1 MQHSNQNG
9 HMSIQQS
16 EDSRPNILFL
26 TVDQWGGP
34 FFGYEGHPVI
44 QTPTIDQLARLG
56 TRFSRAYAESPICIP
71 ARRSMMTGQSPRQH
85 GDRSFLPALTMPHE
99 NLLAQCMVNGGY
111 QATAIGKLHV
121 FPQRD
126 RIGFESTLLAEE
138 GRPGLGAVDD
148 YDLYLADQ
156 GYAGLQF
163 MHGMSNNGYEH
174 RHWHLDEALHVTNWI
189 TRTAAREIKR
199 RDPNCPAFWHV
210 SYTHPHPPLVPLASY
225 EALYQDMPI
234 DLPVMAE
241 WSRQAEEKLP
251 MALQVVRDYW
261 PAQWSEAQLR
271 SLRRAYYALCT
282 HIDHQIRILIGTLRE
297 EDLLNNTVILLTADH
312 GDMLGDHGLWAKRL
326 FYEGSARVPMILVGT
341 KHGSNVSVGAVD
353 DRLVG
358 LQDIMPTLLDI
369 AGLPI
374 PATVEGLSMLGD
386 ARRSVLFGEC
396 GEGRNASRMIHD
408 GRYKLIWY
416 PGGQVVQLFDLKS
429 DPKECNDLSNEP
441 AAAAIRQR
449 LENALIEHL
458 YGSDLDWVHDGRLK
472 GYPSDGSR
480 IEPDRQLSGQRGVH
494 YPQPPVDH
502 PERTAIRPA

>member
-1 MQHSNQNG
+1 
-9 HMSIQQS
+9 
-16 EDSRPNILFL
+16 
-26 TVDQWGGP
+26 
-34 FFGYEGHPVI
+34 
-44 QTPTIDQLARLG
+44 
-56 TRFSRAYAESPICIP
+56 
-71 ARRSMMTGQSPRQH
+71 
-85 GDRSFLPALTMPHE
+85 MPHE
-99 NLLAQCMVNGGY
+99 NLLAQCMVAGGY

-156 GYAGLQF
+156 GQAGQQF

-174 RHWHLDEALHVTNWI
+174 RHWHLDEALHVTNWV

-199 RDPNCPAFWHV
+199 RDPGCPAFWHV

-225 EALYQDMPI
+225 EALYQDSPI
-234 DLPVMAE
+234 DLPVMSS
-241 WSRQAEEKLP
+241 WSSQPANALP

-261 PAQWSEAQLR
+261 PAQWSDAQLR

-297 EDLLNNTVILLTADH
+297 EDLLDNTVILLTADH

-341 KHGSNVSVGAVD
+341 KQSREIRIGAVD

-358 LQDIMPTLLDI
+358 LQDVMPTLLEI
-369 AGLPI
+369 AGLPV
-374 PATVEGLSMLGD
+374 PSSVEGLSMLGD
-386 ARRSVLFGEC
+386 QRRELLFGEC
-396 GEGRNASRMIHD
+396 GEGRNATRMIHD

-416 PGGQVVQLFDLKS
+416 PGGQVVQLFDLQT
-429 DPKECNDLSNEP
+429 DPKECHDLSQEP
-441 AAAAIRQR
+441 SAADVRMR
-449 LENALIEHL
+449 LEGALIEHL
-458 YGSDLDWVHDGRLK
+458 YGSDLDWVQNGRLK
-472 GYPSDGSR
+472 GYASDGSR
-480 IEPDRQLSGQRGVH
+480 IQPDRQLSGQRGVH

>member
-1 MQHSNQNG
+1 
-9 HMSIQQS
+9 MSAPDTEGQ
-16 EDSRPNILFL
+16 RPNILFL

-34 FFGYEGHPVI
+34 FFGFEGHPVI
-44 QTPTIDQLARLG
+44 QTPTIDHLARLG
-56 TRFSRAYAESPICIP
+56 TRFSRAYSESPICIP
-71 ARRSMMTGQSPRQH
+71 ARRSMMTGQSPRLH
-85 GDRSFLPALTMPHE
+85 GDRSFLPALTMPE
-99 NLLAQCMVNGGY
+99 DNLLAQCMVSGGY
-111 QATAIGKLHV
+111 QTTAIGKLHV

-126 RIGFESTLLAEE
+126 RIGFENTLLAEE

-148 YDLYLADQ
+148 YDLYLSDHGQ
-156 GYAGLQF
+156 AGLQF

-174 RHWHLDEALHVTNWI
+174 RQWHLDEALHVTNWI

-199 RDPNCPAFWHV
+199 RDPNRPAFWHV

-225 EALYQDMPI
+225 EALYHDTPI
-234 DLPVMAE
+234 DLPFMAP
-241 WSRQAEEKLP
+241 WSRQSVDDLP

-341 KHGSNVSVGAVD
+341 KQGTDIQMGAVD

-358 LQDIMPTLLDI
+358 LQDVMPTLLDI

-374 PATVEGLSMLGD
+374 PSSVEGLSMLRET
-386 ARRSVLFGEC
+386 RRTLLFGEC
-396 GEGRNASRMIHD
+396 GEGRNASRMMHD

-416 PGGQVVQLFDLKS
+416 PGGQVVQLFDLQT
-429 DPKECNDLSNEP
+429 DPKECDDLCQEP
-441 AAAAIRQR
+441 SMAEVRLR
-449 LENALIEHL
+449 LETALINQL
-458 YGSDLDWVHDGRLK
+458 YGSDLDWIRDGRLK

-480 IEPDRQLSGQRGVH
+480 IQPDRQLSGQRGVH

>member
-1 MQHSNQNG
+1 MNG
-9 HMSIQQS
+9 Q
-16 EDSRPNILFL
+16 RPHILFL
-26 TVDQWGGP
+26 SVDQWGGP
-34 FFGYEGHPVI
+34 FFGHEGHPAI
-44 QTPTIDQLARLG
+44 QTPTIDHLARLG
-56 TRFSRAYAESPICIP
+56 TRFRRAYSESPICIP
-71 ARRSMMTGQSPRQH
+71 ARRSMMTGQSPRTH
-85 GDRSFLPALTMPHE
+85 GDRSFLPALPMPRD
-99 NLLAQCMVNGGY
+99 NLLAQCMVAGGY
-111 QATAIGKLHV
+111 QASAIGKLHV

-126 RIGFESTLLAEE
+126 RIGFDNTLLAEE

-148 YDLYLADQ
+148 YDLHLADQ
-156 GYAGLQF
+156 GQAGLQF

-174 RHWHLDEALHVTNWI
+174 RPWHLDESLHVTNWI

-199 RDPNCPAFWHV
+199 RDPTRPAFWHV

-225 EALYQDMPI
+225 EALYQDTPI
-234 DLPVMAE
+234 DLPVMAD
-241 WSRQAEEKLP
+241 WSRQDADRLP

-261 PAQWSEAQLR
+261 PAPWSEAQLR
-271 SLRRAYYALCT
+271 GIRRAYYALCT

-297 EDLLNNTVILLTADH
+297 EDLLNDTVILLTADH

-341 KHGSNVSVGAVD
+341 KQDERIARGAID

-358 LQDIMPTLLDI
+358 LQDVMPTLLEI
-369 AGLPI
+369 AGLPV
-374 PATVEGLSMLGD
+374 PPTVEGLSMVGP
-386 ARRSVLFGEC
+386 RRRDLLFGEC

-416 PGGQVVQLFDLKS
+416 PGGQLVQLFDLAL
-429 DPKECNDLSNEP
+429 DPKECCDLAQDP
-441 AAAAIRQR
+441 AAAQVRQR
-449 LENALIEHL
+449 LEAALIDHL
-458 YGSDLDWVHDGRLK
+458 YGTDLQWVQDGRLQ

-480 IEPDRQLSGQRGVH
+480 IQPDRQLSGQRGLH